1 MIFVRSAMGFSSKV
15 LYGALAV
22 SAIQVE
28 QPLPNAEST
37 PLILGSG
44 DGEQREFRTRPGT
57 TFTLQIDPRNGG
69 SKQMVVFKEDMA
81 PGDRIPTHRHPHTDE
96 LIFIQSGTG
105 RVTLGD
111 KVQEAQTGALVFIPR
126 DTWIGMENVGKGPLT
141 VTSVFSEPG
150 YEDYLRATSV
160 LKGQP
165 VTPLS
170 KAEVV
175 ALREKYSHYAIYQ

>member
-1 MIFVRSAMGFSSKV
+1 MIFVRSAIGFSSMV
-15 LYGALAV
+15 LCGALAV
-22 SAIQVE
+22 SSIQVE
-28 QPLPNAEST
+28 QPVPNAKST
-37 PLILGSG
+37 PLILESG
-44 DGEQREFRTRPGT
+44 EGEQREFRTRPGT

-81 PGDRIPTHRHPHTDE
+81 RGDRIPTHRHPHADE
-96 LIFIQSGTG
+96 LILVQSGTG

-111 KVQEAQTGALVFIPR
+111 KVQEAQTGAVVFIPR

-141 VTSVFSEPG
+141 VIAVFSEPG
-150 YEDYLRATSV
+150 YEDYLRAISV

-170 KAEVV
+170 KVEVD
-175 ALREKYSHYAIYQ
+175 ALRAKYSHYAIYQ